1 MFLTGL
7 SGARNAQSNYL
18 ERLIQAPNSSCVPT
32 ANNLE
37 SLSTLELATGYVSAS
52 SVDRENRSWY
62 YNLMLIDQTT
72 QTLEIKLAGA
82 VNSNE
87 VPIVLAYIDGEASN
101 FFPTLQHSISTG
113 TTEVTIL
120 AAPEPRG
127 KRMVKFMYIRNTDT
141 ATVTLIL
148 QLADGATD
156 REIVKISL
164 LQDETLVYTDTT
176 GFKVIDTNGN
186 TKVGGG
192 GGFAAPT
199 GGIDIGDSATEG
211 SLATHSKSDH
221 QHAFAAPSG
230 GYPLDVAAAE
240 ADGSATT
247 PARSDHV
254 HKNMDIGA
262 RAHETGGPQVFS
274 TGSAAVITL
283 DAERYDTDTIH
294 DLSSNNSR
302 LTATT
307 AGKYVITATIEWE
320 ANSANQRL
328 LAIQLNGTT
337 NLVVATQDANA
348 SGTTRMTVTTVYLLA
363 ATDYVEMVGFQD
375 SGGDLD
381 VLVAGNY
388 SPEFAM
394 QKMG

>member
-1 MFLTGL
+1 
-7 SGARNAQSNYL
+7 
-18 ERLIQAPNSSCVPT
+18 
-32 ANNLE
+32 
-37 SLSTLELATGYVSAS
+37 
-52 SVDRENRSWY
+52 
-62 YNLMLIDQTT
+62 MLIDAIT
-72 QTLEIKLAGA
+72 QTLEIKLSGA
-82 VNSNE
+82 VSANE
-87 VPIVLAYIDGEASN
+87 LPVVLAYIDGEASN
-101 FFPTLQHSISTG
+101 FFPTLQHSISNG

-262 RAHETGGPQVFS
+262 RAFDNANQTIS
-274 TGSAAVITL
+274 DNTATAIDLNS
-283 DAERYDTDTIH
+283 ERYDTDTIH
-294 DLSSNNSR
+294 DLSTNNSR

-307 AGKYVITATIEWE
+307 AGKYVITANIEFASNSTGRRLITIRLNGSTFIAEMEWD
-320 ANSANQRL
+320 ANQ
-328 LAIQLNGTT
+328 N
-337 NLVVATQDANA
+337 D
-348 SGTTRMTVTTVYLLA
+348 TTRMALTTIYELA
-363 ATDYVEMVGFQD
+363 ATNYVEIVVLQTSTGN
-375 SGGDLD
+375 LD
-381 VLVAGNY
+381 VVANANF